1 MRPSKAAVH
10 SGLRQEQSAMAEG
23 ATLSGM
29 PCSCRSTETTESNTP
44 TTETYTRLLEVNQLS
59 APISLV
65 AYIP

>member
-1 MRPSKAAVH
+1 MKPGKAAVH

-44 TTETYTRLLEVNQLS
+44 TTETYTRLEVNQLS
-59 APISLV
+59 VPISLV
-65 AYIP
+65 AYIS

>member
-29 PCSCRSTETTESNTP
+29 PSSCRSTETTESKLQP
-44 TTETYTRLLEVNQLS
+44 QKLIHIYQ
-59 APISLV
+59 
-65 AYIP
+65 

>member
-29 PCSCRSTETTESNTP
+29 LSSCRSTETTESKLQPQKLTH
-44 TTETYTRLLEVNQLS
+44 
-59 APISLV
+59 A
-65 AYIP
+65 

>member
-10 SGLRQEQSAMAEG
+10 SGLRQEQSAMAED

-29 PCSCRSTETTESNTP
+29 LSSCRSTETTESKTP
-44 TTETYTRLLEVNQLS
+44 TTETYTRLEVNQLS
-59 APISLV
+59 VPISLV